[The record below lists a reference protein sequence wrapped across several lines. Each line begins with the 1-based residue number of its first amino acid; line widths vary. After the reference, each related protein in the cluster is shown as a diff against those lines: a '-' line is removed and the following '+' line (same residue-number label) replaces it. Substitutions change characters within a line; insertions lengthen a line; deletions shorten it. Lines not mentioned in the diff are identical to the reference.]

1 MIKEKV
7 QKFGKFLSGMVMP
20 NIGAFIAWGLI
31 TALFIETGWF
41 PNEQLASLV
50 DPMLKYLLPLLVGY
64 TGGRVVGDVR
74 GGVIGAIATAGVIVG
89 ADIPMF
95 IGAMIMGPLA
105 GYTIKKFDKAIEGKA
120 PAGFEMLINNFSVGI
135 IGLILA
141 IVGFYAIGPVVVIL
155 TEGLKLGVEVI
166 ISKGLLPLVAIFIEP
181 AKVLFLNNAI
191 NHGIIGPIGI
201 EQTKELGQSIMYLLE
216 ANPGPGLGVLLA
228 YCFYSKGGMKQ
239 SAPGAA
245 IIHALGGI
253 HEIYFPYVLMN
264 PLLII
269 APIVGSAAGIL
280 VFSIFNA
287 GLVATP
293 SPGSIFALMALAP
306 KGGMIGILAGVAVFT
321 AVSFVVAAPFV
332 RKAAKKLSDNNDETV
347 SENEEVVIN
356 KEVINKIVFACDA
369 GMGSSAMGATKFRNR
384 TKGFASNITVIN
396 SSVDT
401 IPSDA
406 DIVVSHKKLEERARK
421 NSPQADH
428 VFIDNFLQ
436 DSKLDKLYS
445 ILENRADGN
454 RELEEVAVAEVA
466 ASVQARETSILKSDN
481 IILGLSSESKEDA
494 IERAGKILVKE
505 GYVKNN
511 YIAAM
516 QEREKIVSTYIG
528 MGIAIPHGVGEAKKE
543 VEKSGIVVLQYP
555 DGVVF
560 GDDLAYLVIGIAGV
574 GDDHLEILSNIAISL
589 EDETLVDKLK
599 NTSDK
604 FEILKT
610 FNK

>member
-31 TALFIETGWF
+31 TALFIPAGWF
-41 PNEQLASLV
+41 PNEQLGSLV

-74 GGVIGAIATAGVIVG
+74 GGVLGAIATAGVIVG

-95 IGAMIMGPLA
+95 IGAMIMGPLG

-135 IGLILA
+135 IGVILA
-141 IVGFYAIGPVVVIL
+141 IVGFYAIGPVVVVV
-155 TEGLKLGVEVI
+155 TDAFKFGVEVI
-166 ISKGLLPLVAIFIEP
+166 ISKGLLPLVSIFIEP

-191 NHGIIGPIGI
+191 NHGIIAPIGI
-201 EQTKELGQSIMYLLE
+201 EQTQEFGKSIMYLLE

-228 YCFYSKGGMKQ
+228 YCLYSKGGVKQ

-264 PLLII
+264 PVLII

-280 VFSIFNA
+280 IFSIFNA
-287 GLVATP
+287 GLVAIP

-306 KGGMIGILAGVAVFT
+306 KGGLIGVLAGVLAST
-321 AVSFVVAAPFV
+321 AVSFVVAAPLV
-332 RKAAKKLSDNNDETV
+332 KKASKKLSDDEEVT

-384 TKGFASNITVIN
+384 IKNFASNITVIN

-421 NSPQADH
+421 NSPQANH
-428 VFIDNFLQ
+428 VFIENFLQ

-445 ILENRADGN
+445 ILESRAGGKV
-454 RELEEVAVAEVA
+454 EPQECVVEEVA
-466 ASVQARETSILKSDN
+466 ASAQVKETSILKSDN
-481 IILGLSSESKEDA
+481 IILGLKSESKEEA
-494 IERAGKILVKE
+494 IERAGKMLVKE
-505 GYVKNN
+505 GYVNNN

-543 VEKSGIVVLQYP
+543 VKESGIVVLQYP

-574 GDDHLEILSNIAISL
+574 GDDHLEILSNIATSL

-599 NTSDK
+599 NTNNK
-604 FEILKT
+604 FEILQT

>member
-1 MIKEKV
+1 
-7 QKFGKFLSGMVMP
+7 
-20 NIGAFIAWGLI
+20 
-31 TALFIETGWF
+31 
-41 PNEQLASLV
+41 
-50 DPMLKYLLPLLVGY
+50 
-64 TGGRVVGDVR
+64 
-74 GGVIGAIATAGVIVG
+74 
-89 ADIPMF
+89 
-95 IGAMIMGPLA
+95 
-105 GYTIKKFDKAIEGKA
+105 
-120 PAGFEMLINNFSVGI
+120 
-135 IGLILA
+135 
-141 IVGFYAIGPVVVIL
+141 
-155 TEGLKLGVEVI
+155 
-166 ISKGLLPLVAIFIEP
+166 
-181 AKVLFLNNAI
+181 
-191 NHGIIGPIGI
+191 
-201 EQTKELGQSIMYLLE
+201 
-216 ANPGPGLGVLLA
+216 
-228 YCFYSKGGMKQ
+228 
-239 SAPGAA
+239 
-245 IIHALGGI
+245 
-253 HEIYFPYVLMN
+253 MN

-306 KGGMIGILAGVAVFT
+306 KGGMIGILAGVAVST
-321 AVSFVVAAPFV
+321 AVSFVVAAPLV

-384 TKGFASNITVIN
+384 IKGFSSNITVIN

-574 GDDHLEILSNIAISL
+574 GDDHLEILSNIATSL

>member
-31 TALFIETGWF
+31 TALFIPAGWF
-41 PNEQLASLV
+41 PNEQLGSLV

-74 GGVIGAIATAGVIVG
+74 GGVLGAIATAGVIVG

-95 IGAMIMGPLA
+95 IGAMIMGPLG

-135 IGLILA
+135 IGVILA
-141 IVGFYAIGPVVVIL
+141 IVGFYAIGPVVVVV
-155 TEGLKLGVEVI
+155 TDAFKFGVEVI
-166 ISKGLLPLVAIFIEP
+166 ISKGLLPLVSIFIEP

-191 NHGIIGPIGI
+191 NHGIIAPIGI
-201 EQTKELGQSIMYLLE
+201 EQTQEFGKSIMYLLE

-228 YCFYSKGGMKQ
+228 YCLYSKGGVKQ

-264 PLLII
+264 PVLII

-280 VFSIFNA
+280 IFSIFNA
-287 GLVATP
+287 GLVAIP

-306 KGGMIGILAGVAVFT
+306 KGGLIGVLAGVLAST
-321 AVSFVVAAPFV
+321 AVSFVVAAPLV
-332 RKAAKKLSDNNDETV
+332 KKASKKLSDDEEVT

-384 TKGFASNITVIN
+384 IKNFASNITVIN

-421 NSPQADH
+421 NSPQANH
-428 VFIDNFLQ
+428 VFIENFLQ

-445 ILENRADGN
+445 ILESRAGGKV
-454 RELEEVAVAEVA
+454 EPQECVVEEVA
-466 ASVQARETSILKSDN
+466 ASAQVKETSILKSDN
-481 IILGLSSESKEDA
+481 IILGLKSESKEEA
-494 IERAGKILVKE
+494 IERAGKMLVKE
-505 GYVKNN
+505 GYVNNN

-543 VEKSGIVVLQYP
+543 VKESGIVVLQYP

-574 GDDHLEILSNIAISL
+574 GDDHLEILSNIATSL
-589 EDETLVDKLK
+589 EDETLVDKHK
-599 NTSDK
+599 NTNNK
-604 FEILKT
+604 FEILQT

>member
-1 MIKEKV
+1 
-7 QKFGKFLSGMVMP
+7 
-20 NIGAFIAWGLI
+20 
-31 TALFIETGWF
+31 
-41 PNEQLASLV
+41 
-50 DPMLKYLLPLLVGY
+50 
-64 TGGRVVGDVR
+64 
-74 GGVIGAIATAGVIVG
+74 
-89 ADIPMF
+89 
-95 IGAMIMGPLA
+95 
-105 GYTIKKFDKAIEGKA
+105 
-120 PAGFEMLINNFSVGI
+120 
-135 IGLILA
+135 
-141 IVGFYAIGPVVVIL
+141 
-155 TEGLKLGVEVI
+155 
-166 ISKGLLPLVAIFIEP
+166 
-181 AKVLFLNNAI
+181 
-191 NHGIIGPIGI
+191 
-201 EQTKELGQSIMYLLE
+201 
-216 ANPGPGLGVLLA
+216 
-228 YCFYSKGGMKQ
+228 
-239 SAPGAA
+239 
-245 IIHALGGI
+245 
-253 HEIYFPYVLMN
+253 
-264 PLLII
+264 
-269 APIVGSAAGIL
+269 
-280 VFSIFNA
+280 
-287 GLVATP
+287 
-293 SPGSIFALMALAP
+293 MALAP
-306 KGGMIGILAGVAVFT
+306 KGGMIGILAGVAVST
-321 AVSFVVAAPFV
+321 AVSFVVAAPLV

-384 TKGFASNITVIN
+384 IKNFASNITVIN

>member
-1 MIKEKV
+1 MIKQKV

-31 TALFIETGWF
+31 TALFIPAGWF
-41 PNEQLASLV
+41 PNEQLGSLV

-74 GGVIGAIATAGVIVG
+74 GGVLGAIATAGVIVG

-95 IGAMIMGPLA
+95 IGAMIMGPLG

-135 IGLILA
+135 IGVILA
-141 IVGFYAIGPVVVIL
+141 IVGFYAIGPVVVV
-155 TEGLKLGVEVI
+155 TDAFKFGVEVI
-166 ISKGLLPLVAIFIEP
+166 ISKGLLPLVSIFIEP

-191 NHGIIGPIGI
+191 NHGIIAPIGI
-201 EQTKELGQSIMYLLE
+201 EQTQEFGKSIMYLLE

-228 YCFYSKGGMKQ
+228 YCLYSKGGMKQ

-264 PLLII
+264 PVLII

-280 VFSIFNA
+280 IFSIFNA
-287 GLVATP
+287 GLVAIP

-306 KGGMIGILAGVAVFT
+306 KGGLIGVLAGVLAST
-321 AVSFVVAAPFV
+321 AVSFVVAAPLV
-332 RKAAKKLSDNNDETV
+332 KKASKKLSDDEEVT

-384 TKGFASNITVIN
+384 IKNFASNITVIN

-421 NSPQADH
+421 NSPQANH
-428 VFIDNFLQ
+428 VFIENFLQ

-445 ILENRADGN
+445 ILESRAGGKV
-454 RELEEVAVAEVA
+454 EPQECVVEEVA
-466 ASVQARETSILKSDN
+466 ASAQVKETSILKSDN
-481 IILGLSSESKEDA
+481 IILGLKSESKEEA
-494 IERAGKILVKE
+494 IERAGKMLVKE
-505 GYVKNN
+505 GYVNNN

-543 VEKSGIVVLQYP
+543 VKESGIVVLQYP

-574 GDDHLEILSNIAISL
+574 GDDHLEILSNIATSL

-599 NTSDK
+599 NTNNK
-604 FEILKT
+604 FEILQT

>member
-31 TALFIETGWF
+31 TALFIPAGWF
-41 PNEQLASLV
+41 PNEQLGSLV

-74 GGVIGAIATAGVIVG
+74 GGVLGAIATAGVIVG

-95 IGAMIMGPLA
+95 IGAMIMGPLG

-135 IGLILA
+135 IGVILA
-141 IVGFYAIGPVVVIL
+141 IVGFYAIGPVVVVV
-155 TEGLKLGVEVI
+155 TDAFKFGVEVI
-166 ISKGLLPLVAIFIEP
+166 ISKGLLPLVSIFIEP

-191 NHGIIGPIGI
+191 NHGIIAPIGI
-201 EQTKELGQSIMYLLE
+201 EQTQEFGKSIMYLLE

-228 YCFYSKGGMKQ
+228 YCLYSKGGMKQ
-239 SAPGAA
+239 SAPGAV

-264 PLLII
+264 PVLII

-280 VFSIFNA
+280 IFSIFNA
-287 GLVATP
+287 GLVAIP

-306 KGGMIGILAGVAVFT
+306 KGGLIGVLAGVLAST
-321 AVSFVVAAPFV
+321 AVSFVVAAPLV
-332 RKAAKKLSDNNDETV
+332 KKASKKLSDDEEVT

-384 TKGFASNITVIN
+384 IKNFASNITVIN

-421 NSPQADH
+421 NSPQANH
-428 VFIDNFLQ
+428 VFIENFLQ

-445 ILENRADGN
+445 ILESRAGGKV
-454 RELEEVAVAEVA
+454 EPQECVVEEVA
-466 ASVQARETSILKSDN
+466 ASAQVKETSILKSDN
-481 IILGLSSESKEDA
+481 IILGLKSESKEEA
-494 IERAGKILVKE
+494 IERAGKMLVKE
-505 GYVKNN
+505 GYVNNN

-543 VEKSGIVVLQYP
+543 VKESGIVVLQYP

-574 GDDHLEILSNIAISL
+574 GDDHLEILSNIATSL

-599 NTSDK
+599 NTNNK
-604 FEILKT
+604 FEILQT